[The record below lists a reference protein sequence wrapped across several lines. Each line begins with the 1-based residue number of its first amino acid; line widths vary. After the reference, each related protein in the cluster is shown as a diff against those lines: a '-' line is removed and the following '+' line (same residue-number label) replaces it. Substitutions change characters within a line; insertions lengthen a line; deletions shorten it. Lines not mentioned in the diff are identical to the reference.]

1 MSATKTAYKN
11 LVGGEWV
18 DAASGETMEVINPAT
33 GETIAEVPR
42 CSAEDVDRA
51 VAAANT
57 ALPGW
62 LDSTPKERSELLHK
76 LADVLDANAEE
87 LAQLE
92 SAERRQAADGVAR
105 RDAVLGRQPA
115 LLRRCRAQ
123 PRGEV
128 GRRVHHG
135 LHVDDPAR
143 AARDRR
149 RYLPVEL
156 PADDG
161 DLEARP
167 GDRGRQRP
175 DPQAVGADAALAA
188 PLRAARAGGDPCRRA
203 ERRHRRR
210 RAGRRASRRPSRR
223 AARLAHGRRGDGQGD
238 RAERGRHVEARPPR
252 ARRQG
257 ADGHLRRRRS
267 EGGGRGHPPRGLLE
281 LRAGLHR
288 RLARHRRAEDLRQ
301 AARGARAAGRVAE
314 GRRSDG
320 ERRDRDGLRHL
331 PVAAGADPR
340 LPRAREGSDGADR
353 RRNERL
359 EADSSCSRRWSST

>member
-76 LADVLDANAEE
+76 LADVLDENAEE

-135 LHVDDPAR
+135 VHIDDPPG
-143 AARDRR
+143 AARDRG

-175 DPQAVGADAALAA
+175 DPQAVGADAALPA
-188 PLRAARAGGDPCRRA
+188 PLRAARAGGDSCRRA
-203 ERRHRRR
+203 ERRHR
-210 RAGRRASRRPSRR
+210 
-223 AARLAHGRRGDGQGD
+223 
-238 RAERGRHVEARPPR
+238 
-252 ARRQG
+252 
-257 ADGHLRRRRS
+257 
-267 EGGGRGHPPRGLLE
+267 
-281 LRAGLHR
+281 
-288 RLARHRRAEDLRQ
+288 
-301 AARGARAAGRVAE
+301 
-314 GRRSDG
+314 
-320 ERRDRDGLRHL
+320 
-331 PVAAGADPR
+331 
-340 LPRAREGSDGADR
+340 
-353 RRNERL
+353 
-359 EADSSCSRRWSST
+359 